1 MKEGFIFSFQHFLN
15 RFPETE
21 LPVTL
26 SEDTLSDFNL
36 YNEPITEAL
45 SRQFIERYE
54 KELPDEFTE
63 YVPCLKVPGTKVFH
77 ALVYWKA
84 GLMTYEYI
92 LATYTPAGL
101 LIDKK
106 PIAGTIFDGHEVKKS
121 VATITEGPQVVGV
134 EGIVPLDGKEF
145 SAASSKSYLVLLKE
159 DGKIVI

>member
-1 MKEGFIFSFQHFLN
+1 MKEGLIFSFQHFLS

-45 SRQFIERYE
+45 SRQFIERFE
-54 KELPDEFTE
+54 EVLPDEFTE
-63 YVPCLKVPGTKVFH
+63 YVPCIKVPGTKGYH

-92 LATYTPAGL
+92 LATYTKAGL

-106 PIAGTIFDGHEVKKS
+106 TIAGTIFDGQDVKKS

-145 SAASSKSYLVLLKE
+145 SAAESKSYLVLLNE
-159 DGKIVI
+159 EGKIM